1 MDVNKICKMCS
12 TEFQTKVKNKLYC
25 STKCSNKMSAINRT
39 KRKKDKHIVKE
50 NVIEIKDNCNVNQI
64 EKLNSIVS
72 NQAKQITDLTRKL
85 DNHRFV
91 TIKEVCQLLQVTP
104 ITAKKILLEHNIKI
118 INLNSRMLRITQLDY
133 LSLSNALK
141 QRVSINKIQAML

>member
-1 MDVNKICKMCS
+1 
-12 TEFQTKVKNKLYC
+12 
-25 STKCSNKMSAINRT
+25 MSAINRT

-50 NVIEIKDNCNVNQI
+50 NAIEIKDNCNVNKI

-104 ITAKKILLEHNIKI
+104 ITAKQILLEHNIKI

-133 LSLSNALK
+133 LSLSNELK
-141 QRVSINKIQAML
+141 QRI